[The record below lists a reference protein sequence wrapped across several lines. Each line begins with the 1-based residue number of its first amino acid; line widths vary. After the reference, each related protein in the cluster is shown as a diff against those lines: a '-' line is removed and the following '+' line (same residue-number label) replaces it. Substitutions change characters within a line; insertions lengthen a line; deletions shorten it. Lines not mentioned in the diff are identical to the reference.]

1 MKNFWGIVNH
11 VVKQA
16 DIILL
21 VLDARFPEQTDNPEL
36 IEKAGEKDIIY
47 VLNKADLVERKTLE
61 RLKKKYPNCIY
72 ISSKEHQGT
81 TMLLH
86 KILEI
91 AQGQKVSVGV
101 VGYPNTGKSS
111 VINALKGRKS
121 ASTSPHSGHTKAK
134 QLIKITDNVYLIDT
148 PGVLP
153 YMERDKIK
161 LAMIGAEDFTKTKDP
176 DLAAMELIKNKI
188 KKIKQRW
195 RSKYQ
200 RDSQNDFT
208 RLAKRENYSA
218 SLINLLM
225 VLSPR
230 SKLPSLPQLG
240 QTLSFQL
247 ALRLK
252 RNLQS
257 LQIY

>member
-176 DLAAMELIKNKI
+176 DLAAMELIKNKKKMICKFYGVKESAPEKVIEHIEI
-188 KKIKQRW
+188 KYKRLSKGGKANINETARIILRDWQKGKI
-195 RSKYQ
+195 
-200 RDSQNDFT
+200 T
-208 RLAKRENYSA
+208 
-218 SLINLLM
+218 LLH
-225 VLSPR
+225 
-230 SKLPSLPQLG
+230 
-240 QTLSFQL
+240 
-247 ALRLK
+247 
-252 RNLQS
+252 
-257 LQIY
+257 

>member
-61 RLKKKYPNCIY
+61 HLKKKYPNCIY

-121 ASTSPHSGHTKAK
+121 ASTSPHSGHTK
-134 QLIKITDNVYLIDT
+134 
-148 PGVLP
+148 
-153 YMERDKIK
+153 
-161 LAMIGAEDFTKTKDP
+161 TKDP
-176 DLAAMELIKNKI
+176 DLAAIELNKNKKKMICKFYGVKESAPEKVIEHIAI
-188 KKIKQRW
+188 KYKKLSKGGEANINETARMILRDWQKGKI
-195 RSKYQ
+195 
-200 RDSQNDFT
+200 T
-208 RLAKRENYSA
+208 
-218 SLINLLM
+218 LLH
-225 VLSPR
+225 
-230 SKLPSLPQLG
+230 
-240 QTLSFQL
+240 
-247 ALRLK
+247 
-252 RNLQS
+252 
-257 LQIY
+257 

>member
-176 DLAAMELIKNKI
+176 DLAAMELIKNKKKMICKFYGVKESAPEKVIEHIAI
-188 KKIKQRW
+188 KYKKLSKGGEANINETARMILRDWQKGKI
-195 RSKYQ
+195 
-200 RDSQNDFT
+200 T
-208 RLAKRENYSA
+208 
-218 SLINLLM
+218 LLH
-225 VLSPR
+225 
-230 SKLPSLPQLG
+230 
-240 QTLSFQL
+240 
-247 ALRLK
+247 
-252 RNLQS
+252 
-257 LQIY
+257 

>member
-61 RLKKKYPNCIY
+61 HLKKKYPNCIY

-176 DLAAMELIKNKI
+176 DLAAMELIKNKKKMICKFYGVKESAPEKVIEHIAI
-188 KKIKQRW
+188 KYKKLSKGGEANINETARMILRDWQKGKI
-195 RSKYQ
+195 
-200 RDSQNDFT
+200 T
-208 RLAKRENYSA
+208 
-218 SLINLLM
+218 LLH
-225 VLSPR
+225 
-230 SKLPSLPQLG
+230 
-240 QTLSFQL
+240 
-247 ALRLK
+247 
-252 RNLQS
+252 
-257 LQIY
+257 

>member
-11 VVKQA
+11 VVKGA

-36 IEKAGEKDIIY
+36 IDKAGEKDIIY
-47 VLNKADLVERKTLE
+47 VLNKSDLVDKKTLE
-61 RLKKKYPNCIY
+61 RWKKNYPNCVY
-72 ISSKEHQGT
+72 ISAKEHQGT
-81 TMLLH
+81 TILLH

-121 ASTSPHSGHTKAK
+121 TSTSPHSGHTKAK

-153 YMERDKIK
+153 YMEKDTIK
-161 LAMIGAEDFTKTKDP
+161 HAMIGATDFTKTKDP
-176 DLAAMELIKNKI
+176 DLAAIELIKNKKTIICKHYGVKETSPVKIIENIAI
-188 KKIKQRW
+188 KYKKLLKGAEPNINETARMIL
-195 RSKYQ
+195 
-200 RDSQNDFT
+200 RDWQ
-208 RLAKRENYSA
+208 KGK
-218 SLINLLM
+218 INL
-225 VLSPR
+225 PH
-230 SKLPSLPQLG
+230 
-240 QTLSFQL
+240 
-247 ALRLK
+247 
-252 RNLQS
+252 
-257 LQIY
+257 

>member
-61 RLKKKYPNCIY
+61 RLKK
-72 ISSKEHQGT
+72 
-81 TMLLH
+81 
-86 KILEI
+86 
-91 AQGQKVSVGV
+91 
-101 VGYPNTGKSS
+101 NT
-111 VINALKGRKS
+111 LS

-176 DLAAMELIKNKI
+176 DLAAMELIKNKKKMICKFYGVKESPPEKVIESIAI
-188 KKIKQRW
+188 KYKRLSKGGKANINETARIILRDWQKGKI
-195 RSKYQ
+195 
-200 RDSQNDFT
+200 T
-208 RLAKRENYSA
+208 
-218 SLINLLM
+218 LLH
-225 VLSPR
+225 
-230 SKLPSLPQLG
+230 
-240 QTLSFQL
+240 
-247 ALRLK
+247 
-252 RNLQS
+252 
-257 LQIY
+257 